1 MTKKTLGLALVAAL
15 VLAAPASANTL
26 SLTTAKQLAKR
37 LAAKQ
42 VRTRQIVSL
51 HVVRPHRVSAREI
64 KFLYDDRSAQNVF
77 CTSVII
83 VKLPKATSTTAKAS
97 FDSRATICR
106 GVPADALAFEADTRT
121 ALRDV
126 GAQAA
131 AIRASLSDLK
141 RSSAPC
147 KSLHVPSNRRRQ
159 VALFTAS
166 ANTTAE
172 FGPVM
177 PQLQSFS
184 NAIGSVSTTDSV
196 LVAGAAG
203 WADLL
208 EVYRALP
215 TFQPSLCGAVKRWAA
230 AHWAAGSA
238 PADYTALK
246 ALDTRALR
254 DQKAISRAGAHLA
267 DVGVF
272 PRTAVGFTPAGLLAL
287 GAGVK

>member
-1 MTKKTLGLALVAAL
+1 MTRKTLGLALVAAL
-15 VLAAPASANTL
+15 ALSAPASANTL
-26 SLTTAKQLAKR
+26 SLSTAKQLAKR

-51 HVVRPHRVSAREI
+51 HIVRPHRVSAREI

-77 CTSVII
+77 CTSAII
-83 VKLPKATSTTAKAS
+83 VKLATPTSKTAKAS
-97 FDSRATICR
+97 FDNKATVCR
-106 GVPADALAFEADTRT
+106 GMSADALAYEAATRT

-131 AIRASLSDLK
+131 AIRTSLADLK

-147 KSLHVPSNRRRQ
+147 KRLRVPSNRRRQ

-172 FGPVM
+172 FGPAM
-177 PQLQSFS
+177 SQLQSFS

-208 EVYRALP
+208 EVYRSLP

-238 PADYTALK
+238 PADFTALK

-254 DQKAISRAGAHLA
+254 DEKAISRASAHLA

-272 PRTAVGFTPAGLLAL
+272 PRTAVGFTPPGMVAL

>member
-15 VLAAPASANTL
+15 ALSAPASANTL

-51 HVVRPHRVSAREI
+51 HIVRPRRVSAREI
-64 KFLYDDRSAQNVF
+64 KFLYDDRSAQNVY
-77 CTSVII
+77 CTSAIV
-83 VKLPKATSTTAKAS
+83 VKLATPTSTTAKAR
-97 FDSRATICR
+97 FDDKATVCR
-106 GVPADALAFEADTRT
+106 PVPAEALAYETATRT
-121 ALRDV
+121 AVRDV

-131 AIRASLSDLK
+131 AVRASLADLK

-147 KSLHVPSNRRRQ
+147 KRLRVPSNRRRQ
-159 VALFTAS
+159 VALFTAA

-177 PQLQSFS
+177 SQLQSFS
-184 NAIGSVSTTDSV
+184 NAIGSVGTTDSV
-196 LVAGAAG
+196 LVAGAGGGA
-203 WADLL
+203 ALL
-208 EVYRALP
+208 EVSRSLP
-215 TFQPSLCGAVKRWAA
+215 AFQPSLCGAVKRWAA
-230 AHWAAGSA
+230 AHWATGSA
-238 PADYTALK
+238 PADYAALK

-272 PRTAVGFTPAGLLAL
+272 PRTAVAFTPPGLLAL
-287 GAGVK
+287 GAGLK